1 MKATIIKYGLYSFL
15 TAAVLF
21 ILGLIIGQGQ
31 EADYSIGEIL
41 GYLSIVISLLFVF
54 FGIKHFRDKVNI
66 GFVSFKKALIIG
78 LLISVLAGI
87 GVAIVDA
94 IYTTFINPDFFDEY
108 TQMMIDQGRGEDVIE
123 MGSGLMAIVMCLTV
137 FIIGIIISL
146 ISSLILQRKQN

>member
-1 MKATIIKYGLYSFL
+1 MKATIFKYGLYSFL

-21 ILGLIIGQGQ
+21 TLGLIIGQGQ
-31 EADYSIGEIL
+31 EADYSTGEIL

-54 FGIKHFRDKVNI
+54 FGIKHFRDKINNGI
-66 GFVSFKKALIIG
+66 VSFKKALIIG

-108 TQMMIDQGRGEDVIE
+108 TQMMIDQGRGDDVIE
-123 MGSGLMAIVMCLTV
+123 MGSGLMAIVMFLTV

-146 ISSLILQRKQN
+146 ISSLILQRKK